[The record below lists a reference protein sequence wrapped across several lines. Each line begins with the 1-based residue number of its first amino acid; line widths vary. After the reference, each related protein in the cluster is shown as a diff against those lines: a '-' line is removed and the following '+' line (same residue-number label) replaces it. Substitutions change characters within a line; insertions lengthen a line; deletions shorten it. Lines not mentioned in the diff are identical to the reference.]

1 MAKRTTAGKI
11 LVVGATGLVGRQ
23 LVSRLESAGH
33 EVVPASP
40 SAGVDAATGAG
51 LADAFAG
58 VEVVIDVSKPHS
70 YGDEAVLRY
79 YRQST
84 TQLLRAGADAGVRH
98 HVTLAAIGTD
108 RLTDSAFYRAK
119 RVQEQLVEASA
130 IPFTLVRSSQFF
142 EFALGIADASTVEGV
157 VRLPPAPVQ
166 PMASSEVADAVA
178 GVALAAPRGG
188 VVEFAGPERLTLD
201 GFVRTVLEAR
211 RDPRPVVT
219 DAAASYFGGH
229 PGADTLVPHAGATL
243 ATVRLTDWL
252 AHMSTAG

>member
-1 MAKRTTAGKI
+1 MAERTAAGKI

-142 EFALGIADASTVEGV
+142 EFALGIADASTVEEWCGCRRRPCSRWRRARSRMPWPASRWRPRV
-157 VRLPPAPVQ
+157 VAWSSSRARS
-166 PMASSEVADAVA
+166 ASLSTASC
-178 GVALAAPRGG
+178 
-188 VVEFAGPERLTLD
+188 
-201 GFVRTVLEAR
+201 AR
-211 RDPRPVVT
+211 CSRPV
-219 DAAASYFGGH
+219 
-229 PGADTLVPHAGATL
+229 ATR
-243 ATVRLTDWL
+243 APW
-252 AHMSTAG
+252 

>member
-1 MAKRTTAGKI
+1 MAKRTTAVRI
-11 LVVGATGLVGRQ
+11 LLVGATGLVGRQ

-33 EVVPASP
+33 DVVPASP

-51 LADAFAG
+51 LADAFVG
-58 VEVVIDVSKPHS
+58 VEVVIDVSKPHG
-70 YGDEAVLRY
+70 YGDGAVLRY

-119 RVQEQLVEASA
+119 HVQEQLVESSG

-142 EFALGIADASTVEGV
+142 EFALGIADASTVDGA

-188 VVEFAGPERLTLD
+188 VVEFAGPQRLTLD
-201 GFVRTVLEAR
+201 TFVRTVLEAHH
-211 RDPRPVVT
+211 DPRRVVT
-219 DAAASYFGGH
+219 DAAAPYFGGH
-229 PGADTLVPHAGATL
+229 PGADTLIPGADARL
-243 ATVRLTDWL
+243 GTVRLTDWL
-252 AHMSTAG
+252 AHTSTAG